1 MCLSNVYLDKKSDDS
16 LLLRE
21 ASQIVDTDDGVDVAT
36 LFGENKNVKG
46 YCVGELNLMDNY
58 VILKP
63 RGGSS
68 NGSRT

>member
-1 MCLSNVYLDKKSDDS
+1 MCLSNVYLDKKSDDT

-36 LFGENKNVKG
+36 LFGENKSVKD

-63 RGGSS
+63 RGGPSD
-68 NGSRT
+68 GSRT